1 MSAYSRKLSI
11 FISSTPKL
19 IKSDLNLWILLKF
32 KMANLFRNLNAILFE
47 IFTISLFGFSYLR
60 MLGYKEINFMNNL
73 KFI

>member
-1 MSAYSRKLSI
+1 
-11 FISSTPKL
+11 
-19 IKSDLNLWILLKF
+19 
-32 KMANLFRNLNAILFE
+32 MANLFRNLNAILFE